1 MSLFASLSSMV
12 QHNQI
17 MQAALVA
24 GPATTA
30 TYLMRSVPMKLWG
43 FLKKCVTVEVRWN
56 NDLPDYDAV
65 VRYVTKNVVWQ
76 KTARN
81 FNYSAEEKW
90 DSIEEDYQTKHHG
103 LAVGYG
109 THIGFY
115 RRHLVLVHRQRE
127 EADNTSKFKEHTEV
141 TFFTRSKRVVE
152 AFAEDVKRMAG
163 TSDEEFTSVPLY
175 INSGSWWN
183 RAGKLPLRSMDTIFT
198 ADDAANMILNRL
210 AEFST
215 KREENHRLGL
225 PHRIGVLLYGPP
237 GNGKSSLIHALA
249 SALGRSIYYLNLG
262 SVDSDQVLT
271 DLVANGQ
278 DWNKKLLVLEDFDAA
293 GANTNRNVPAQNPAP
308 TGEEG
313 PDGPKKPV
321 TLSAMLN
328 ILDGLIAP
336 DGLMTIAT
344 TNHPERLDE
353 ALRRP
358 GRFDMAIEL
367 RDLGFS
373 EFQRMAALFGKD
385 PSNFAVSTDVSM
397 SGAEMRQMLLAA

>member
-1 MSLFASLSSMV
+1 MV

-30 TYLMRSVPMKLWG
+30 TYLMRSLPLKVWG

-65 VRYVTKNVVWQ
+65 VRYVTKAVVWQ
-76 KTARN
+76 RAARN
-81 FNYSAEEKW
+81 FNYSVEEKW
-90 DSIEEDYQTKHHG
+90 DMQEEDFTTKHHG
-103 LAVGYG
+103 LAIGYG

-141 TFFTRSKRVVE
+141 TFFTRSKKVVE

-163 TSDEEFTSVPLY
+163 TSDEEFTSVPVY
-175 INSGSWWN
+175 INSGTWWN

-198 ADDAANMILNRL
+198 ADDAANTILKRL
-210 AEFST
+210 VEFST
-215 KREENHRLGL
+215 KRAENHRLGL
-225 PHRIGVLLYGPP
+225 PHRIGVLLYGSP

-271 DLVANGQ
+271 DLICTNR
-278 DWNKKLLVLEDFDAA
+278 DWSRTLLVLEDFDAA
-293 GANTNRNVPAQNPAP
+293 GVNTSRNAPAP
-308 TGEEG
+308 TPTATGEEG
-313 PDGPKKPV
+313 PEGPRKPV

-344 TNHPERLDE
+344 TNHPDRLDD

-358 GRFDMAIEL
+358 GRFDMAVEL
-367 RDLGFS
+367 RDLGIV
-373 EFQRMAALFGKD
+373 EFKRMAALFGKD
-385 PSNFAVSTDVSM
+385 PASFAVNDDISM
-397 SGAEMRQMLLAA
+397 SGASMRQMILEAA